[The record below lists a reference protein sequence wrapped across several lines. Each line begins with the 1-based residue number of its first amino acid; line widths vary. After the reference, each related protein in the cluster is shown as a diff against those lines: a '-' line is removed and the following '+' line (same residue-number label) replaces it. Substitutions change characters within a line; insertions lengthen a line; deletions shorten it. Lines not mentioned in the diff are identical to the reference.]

1 MEMVCWISTSVLWL
15 LEDRHKRP
23 TISSDSAGVGRTGT
37 LIAIDI
43 ALEQAARQSVVDI
56 PAIVTKMRR
65 QRMKMIQTSVREAA
79 TYLLRVH
86 YEPHINEQLLSLSL

>member
-1 MEMVCWISTSVLWL
+1 LC
-15 LEDRHKRP
+15 
-23 TISSDSAGVGRTGT
+23 SAGVGRTGT

-65 QRMKMIQTSVREAA
+65 QRMKMVQTSVREAD
-79 TYLLRVH
+79 TSLLRVH
-86 YEPHINEQLLSLSL
+86 YLFTTSALQASQLLSSEYAIIIV